1 MYLQTN
7 LAHKYLS
14 SLENCKWIFFD
25 NFKIRGRSPSLPTFA
40 TCFPLSASGSVPVI
54 DVDIGKDD
62 GRRSLAFVT
71 LRQHFA
77 LRLVKSVLSCRWLE
91 RVRSSKFGVLCRH
104 QLLEIPLQRVQTGAV
119 VDGLRQ
125 WDVPR
130 KVAEHRFLLVDGL
143 RLAAVV
149 VDVRL
154 ERGGLDV
161 QDRRRWWGS
170 SGPLPQSLRRLDESV
185 GVGGAEGPATCS
197 RHWGQTGAGG
207 KLVTLVAVLHGR
219 RPTLGTRSAW

>member
-1 MYLQTN
+1 MFISNFMICIFKTIWHTIISPPWRIAN
-7 LAHKYLS
+7 G
-14 SLENCKWIFFD
+14 FFD

-40 TCFPLSASGSVPVI
+40 TCFPLSASVI

-62 GRRSLAFVT
+62 GSRSLAFVA

-77 LRLVKSVLSCRWLE
+77 IRLVKSVLSCRWLE
-91 RVRSSKFGVLCRH
+91 RIRSSKCGVLCGH
-104 QLLEIPLQRVQTGAV
+104 QLIPLQRVQTGAV

-125 WDVPR
+125 WDVPS
-130 KVAEHRFLLVDGL
+130 KVSEHRFLLVDRL

-170 SGPLPQSLRRLDESV
+170 SGPLSQSLRRLDESV
-185 GVGGAEGPATCS
+185 GVGGAEGPATS
-197 RHWGQTGAGG
+197 GHWGQTGAGG
-207 KLVTLVAVLHGR
+207 
-219 RPTLGTRSAW
+219 